1 MEPLLLLVAQ
11 ILEVRV
17 DDLAFL
23 RTRRALARPAGRAGR
38 LTLRLGLAVHDL
50 RELVGR
56 AGQVLLSTL
65 HPLEVLALQRL
76 ASVRSV
82 EYTSESVWLRTSI
95 SCFRFESSAALV
107 SASFTIRSISSL
119 VSPDEAVM
127 VMFCCL
133 PVALSCA
140 ATFKMPF
147 ASISNV
153 TSICGI

>member
-17 DDLAFL
+17 DDLAFF

-56 AGQVLLSTL
+56 AGQVLLGAL

-76 ASVRSV
+76 AR
-82 EYTSESVWLRTSI
+82 LRE
-95 SCFRFESSAALV
+95 RVVDLLAVGL
-107 SASFTIRSISSL
+107 
-119 VSPDEAVM
+119 SPLGPLFPER
-127 VMFCCL
+127 
-133 PVALSCA
+133 P
-140 ATFKMPF
+140 PR
-147 ASISNV
+147 
-153 TSICGI
+153 GI